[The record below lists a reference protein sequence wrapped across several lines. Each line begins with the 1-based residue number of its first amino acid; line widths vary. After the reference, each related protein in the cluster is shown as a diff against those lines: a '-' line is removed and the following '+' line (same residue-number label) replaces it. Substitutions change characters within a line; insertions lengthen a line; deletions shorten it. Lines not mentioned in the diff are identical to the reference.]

1 MVKLVSDDSLER
13 INEMKFC
20 NAYKKG
26 QILFFEGNRPLGL
39 FCLNKGAIKVYKTGV
54 EGKEQIVRFAQA
66 GDFLGY
72 RALIAD
78 EPYSA
83 TAEALE
89 ETIACFIPSDIF
101 YNTLQTEK
109 NFSRQMMKT
118 LCHELGIAR
127 EQMMNMS
134 QKSVRERMAE
144 TLLILLDSFR
154 HEVGQENLIPVKL
167 PREDIANLAGTS
179 TETAIRLLTEFK
191 DDGYIELQGKM
202 IRVANRTALERT
214 ARIHA

>member
-1 MVKLVSDDSLER
+1 VD
-13 INEMKFC
+13 
-20 NAYKKG
+20 
-26 QILFFEGNRPLGL
+26 
-39 FCLNKGAIKVYKTGV
+39 
-54 EGKEQIVRFAQA
+54 GKEQIVRFAQS

-109 NFSRQMMKT
+109 DFSRQMMKT

-127 EQMMNMS
+127 EQMMHMS

-154 HEVGQENLIPVKL
+154 HAEGQEDLISVKL

-202 IRVANRTALERT
+202 IKVVNRAALQRT